1 MLEYDT
7 NKEYAHME
15 ITEAKKIIKHLDND
29 TLKYEKGDIIYKICP
44 ADNETLKKGNYQDR
58 NITGVLCKIEKN
70 NIIAYDIGVIQYFI
84 ESKNSCLHN
93 RHFEYGPLKVFNL
106 TKNNFQKGK

>member
-29 TLKYEKGDIIYKICP
+29 TLKYEKEDIIYKIGP

-70 NIIAYDIGVIQYFI
+70 NIITYDIGVIQYI
-84 ESKNSCLHN
+84 VESKNSCLHN
-93 RHFEYGPLKVFNL
+93 RCFEYMPLKVFNL

>member
-1 MLEYDT
+1 MFEYDT

-29 TLKYEKGDIIYKICP
+29 SLKYEKGDIIYKICS

-58 NITGVLCKIEKN
+58 NITGVLCKIEK
-70 NIIAYDIGVIQYFI
+70 IIL
-84 ESKNSCLHN
+84 LHMI
-93 RHFEYGPLKVFNL
+93 
-106 TKNNFQKGK
+106 